1 MPIRIAVV
9 DDHTLVR
16 EGLRGIVQ
24 LEPDMEVHFECDTF
38 EKAKIFL
45 DGAPAIDV
53 FIVDILLG
61 DETGFPLIKLA
72 KRNKIK
78 CIVVSMHGKEPYIS
92 EALSAGACGYIS
104 KGSAATDLIAGIR
117 AVSENKFYYS
127 KDIEHY
133 LSNSPQEN
141 PFRELTEREVEVCM
155 HIINGY
161 KVKAIAKELSISP
174 KTIYVHKANAYKS
187 LRINSTRELF
197 QLVKKHGLYRADQ
210 GNCI

>member
-133 LSNSPQEN
+133 LSNSSQEN

-210 GNCI
+210 GYCI